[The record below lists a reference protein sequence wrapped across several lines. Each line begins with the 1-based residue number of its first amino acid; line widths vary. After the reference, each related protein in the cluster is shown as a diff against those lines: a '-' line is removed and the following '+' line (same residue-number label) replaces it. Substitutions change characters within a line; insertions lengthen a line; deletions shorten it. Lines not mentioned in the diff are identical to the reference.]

1 MGRIVDNNRDGL
13 AAQIVQTHDAE
24 FGIDRLR
31 LNLCMAIPI
40 HGHRFC
46 SPADLCILNIGS
58 SRVD

>member
-31 LNLCMAIPI
+31 LNLRMAIAI

-46 SPADLCILNIGS
+46 APADLRVLNIRS